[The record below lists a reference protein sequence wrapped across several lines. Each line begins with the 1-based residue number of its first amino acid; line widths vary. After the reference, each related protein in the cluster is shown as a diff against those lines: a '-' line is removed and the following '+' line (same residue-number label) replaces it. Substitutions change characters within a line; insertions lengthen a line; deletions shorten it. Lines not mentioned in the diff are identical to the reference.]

1 MKEERFLE
9 IARAVADPTRF
20 AIFSRIARAGDL
32 ACADLTQE
40 IDVTPATI
48 SHHMK
53 ELSNA
58 GLIEA
63 RREGKFY
70 FYRVNHGPWTE
81 YLKELARRVP
91 GPKDS

>member
-1 MKEERFLE
+1 MKDERFLE

-20 AIFSRIARAGDL
+20 AIFSRIARAGEL
-32 ACADLTQE
+32 ACSGLTQE
-40 IDVTPATI
+40 LDITPATI
-48 SHHMK
+48 SHHVK
-53 ELSNA
+53 ELNKA

-70 FYRVNHGPWTE
+70 FYTVNHAPWAE

-91 GPKDS
+91 TA

>member
-20 AIFSRIARAGDL
+20 AILSRIARAKDL

-40 IDVTPATI
+40 LDITPATI
-48 SHHMK
+48 SHHVK
-53 ELSNA
+53 ELSSA
-58 GLIEA
+58 GLIDH
-63 RREGKFY
+63 RKEGKFY
-70 FYRVNHGPWTE
+70 FYRLNPGPWSE

-91 GPKDS
+91 TPEVS